1 MDQAMDDR
9 RRSKRLK
16 SFLQGLVYIDKRRGA
31 MNCVIRD
38 LSDMGA
44 RMILSETVA
53 IPDIVSLHI
62 PQKDETY
69 RARVKWRHGDE
80 IGLAFEAAD
89 SESEHADAGDLAKRV
104 SQLEIEIALLRRMV
118 KRLKAE
124 KQGDDGEVAA

>member
-38 LSDMGA
+38 LSDKGA

-89 SESEHADAGDLAKRV
+89 SESEHADAGESRQAGLAAGNRD
-104 SQLEIEIALLRRMV
+104 
-118 KRLKAE
+118 RL
-124 KQGDDGEVAA
+124 AAAHGQAPEGREAGR

>member
-1 MDQAMDDR
+1 MDDR

-31 MNCVIRD
+31 MSCVIRD
-38 LSDMGA
+38 LSETGA

-53 IPDIVSLHI
+53 IPEFVSLHI

-69 RARVKWRHGDE
+69 QARVKWRHGDE
-80 IGLAFEAAD
+80 VGLAFAAAD
-89 SESEHADAGDLAKRV
+89 TVIHDADAGDLAKRV
-104 SQLEIEIALLRRMV
+104 SQLEVEIALLRRMV
-118 KRLKAE
+118 KRLRTE